1 MEFMHWVCIG
11 AALAVGATG
20 WFLVVPLY
28 RGWRPLNDRITD
40 QVTRSAVLVKECT
53 STMGAGTAFG
63 RLSTIR

>member
-1 MEFMHWVCIG
+1 MELMHWICIG
-11 AALAVGATG
+11 AAVAVAATG

-40 QVTRSAVLVKECT
+40 QVSRSAALVKECST
-53 STMGAGTAFG
+53 TMGAGTAFG